1 MRKTVWLFLLL
12 GTLLAGG
19 LFLPR
24 AQEPPIESIDRD
36 RARLMLTNIKDKL
49 RKKYYDPGFH
59 GVDIEGRFREADERI
74 KKATSLN
81 QALGIVAW
89 FLDPLNDS
97 HTFFYPPPR
106 PYQHDY
112 GWRMQMIGDKCYV
125 IAVKPGTDAE
135 RQGLK
140 AGEQVMAVN
149 GVPPARDNLWKM
161 RYLFDVL
168 RPLPGLVVALRG
180 PGGQPRNLEILAQFR
195 QRRRVIDITNSMEF
209 WNELRSFET
218 AWMQSRSRYV
228 ELSDELMIWK
238 LPNFLMSDKGVDEM
252 MDKARKHKALIL
264 DLRGNPGGA
273 TDTLERMIGSFFDR
287 DIQIA
292 ARRGRKEEK
301 ALRGKTRG
309 NRAFAGSLVVLV
321 DSQSGSAAELFARV
335 VQLEKRGTVLGDR
348 TAGSVMEAEV
358 FSDQL
363 GLDRVIFYAA
373 LITTSDLIMA
383 DGKSLEHTG
392 VVPDELLLPSPDDLA
407 GQRDPVLARAAERL
421 GVKLSPEQAGTFFP
435 FEWPKE

>member
-1 MRKTVWLFLLL
+1 MRKTVWLLLLL

-49 RKKYYDPGFH
+49 QKKYYNPPFH

-97 HTFFYPPPR
+97 HTFFRPPPR
-106 PYQHDY
+106 PYQHNY

-125 IAVKPGTDAE
+125 IAVKSGTDAE

-140 AGEQVMAVN
+140 GGEQV
-149 GVPPARDNLWKM
+149 
-161 RYLFDVL
+161 
-168 RPLPGLVVALRG
+168 VVALRG

-209 WNELRSFET
+209 WNEVRRFEN
-218 AWMQSRSRYV
+218 AWSQSDSRYV
-228 ELSDELMIWK
+228 EMGDQLMLWR
-238 LPNFLMSDKGVDEM
+238 LPDFYVSDKGVDEM
-252 MDKARKHKALIL
+252 IDKARKHKALIL

-273 TDTLERMIGSFFDR
+273 VDTLERMVGSFFDH
-287 DIQIA
+287 DVKVA
-292 ARRGRKEEK
+292 DLRGRKEEK
-301 ALRGKTRG
+301 PLRAKNRG
-309 NRAFAGSLVVLV
+309 SRAFAGSLVVLV
-321 DSQSGSAAELFARV
+321 DSQSGSAAELFARI
-335 VQLEKRGTVLGDR
+335 VQLEKRGTVIGDR
-348 TAGSVMEAEV
+348 TSGSVMMSET
-358 FSDQL
+358 FSDYL
-363 GLDRVIFYAA
+363 GLERKI
-373 LITTSDLIMA
+373 
-383 DGKSLEHTG
+383 G
-392 VVPDELLLPSPDDLA
+392 
-407 GQRDPVLARAAERL
+407 RA
-421 GVKLSPEQAGTFFP
+421 S
-435 FEWPKE
+435 

>member
-1 MRKTVWLFLLL
+1 MRKTVWLLLLL

-97 HTFFYPPPR
+97 HTFFRPPPR
-106 PYQHDY
+106 PYQHNY

-125 IAVKPGTDAE
+125 IAVKSGTDAE

-140 AGEQVMAVN
+140 VGEQVMAVN

-195 QRRRVIDITNSMEF
+195 QRRRVVDITNSVEF
-209 WNELRSFET
+209 WNEFRQFET
-218 AWMQSRSRYV
+218 AWNQGRSRYV
-228 ELSDELMIWK
+228 ELGDELMIWK
-238 LPNFLMSDKGVDEM
+238 LPNFLKSDKAVDEM
-252 MDKARKHKALIL
+252 VDKVRKHKALIL
-264 DLRGNPGGA
+264 DLRGNSGGA
-273 TDTLERMIGSFFDR
+273 TDTLERMVGSFFDH
-287 DIQIA
+287 DVQIA

-301 ALRGKTRG
+301 PLRAKTRG
-309 NRAFAGSLVVLV
+309 QRAFTGPLVVLV
-321 DSQSGSAAELFARV
+321 DSQSASAAELFARV

-348 TAGSVMEAEV
+348 SAGSVMVAEL

-363 GLDRVIFYAA
+363 GLDRAVFYAA

-383 DGKSLEHTG
+383 DGKSLEHAG
-392 VVPDELLLPSPDDLA
+392 VVPDELLLPTPDDLA
-407 GQRDPVLARAAERL
+407 GQRDPVLARAAELL
-421 GVKLSPEQAGTFFP
+421 GVKLAPEQAGTFFP

>member
-1 MRKTVWLFLLL
+1 MRKTVWLLLLL

-97 HTFFYPPPR
+97 HTFFRPPPR
-106 PYQHDY
+106 PYQHNY

-125 IAVKPGTDAE
+125 IAVKSGTDAE

-140 AGEQVMAVN
+140 VGEQVMAVN

-209 WNELRSFET
+209 WNEVRRFEN
-218 AWMQSRSRYV
+218 AWSQSDSRYV
-228 ELSDELMIWK
+228 EMGDQLMLWR
-238 LPNFLMSDKGVDEM
+238 LPDFYLSDKGVDEM
-252 MDKARKHKALIL
+252 IDKARKHKALIL

-273 TDTLERMIGSFFDR
+273 VDTLERMVGSFFDH
-287 DIQIA
+287 DVKVA
-292 ARRGRKEEK
+292 DLRGRKEEK
-301 ALRGKTRG
+301 PLRAKTRG
-309 NRAFAGSLVVLV
+309 SRAFAGSLVVLV
-321 DSQSGSAAELFARV
+321 DSQSGSAAELFARI
-335 VQLEKRGTVLGDR
+335 VQLEKRGTVIGDR
-348 TAGSVMEAEV
+348 TSGSVMMSET
-358 FSDQL
+358 FSDYL
-363 GLDRVIFYAA
+363 GLERMVFYEAQ
-373 LITTSDLIMA
+373 ITIADLIMA
-383 DGKSLEHTG
+383 DGKSLEHVG
-392 VVPDELLLPSPDDLA
+392 VQPDELLLPTADDLA
-407 GQRDPVLARAAERL
+407 GQRDPVLARAAELL